1 MNEETIRQFI
11 SRMLWLSSEIN
22 ASDKGNVLDV
32 VKMIEFHLSLREDTL
47 KLQQMADLKLHL
59 YNNVDGNKS
68 KQILKIIESY
78 ENQKK

>member
-22 ASDKGNVLDV
+22 VSDKGNVLDV
-32 VKMIEFHLSLREDTL
+32 IKMIEFHLSLREDTL